1 MFSVGYRFAL
11 AGVILMIYSKLALL
25 NLKFSLKNHAFIAL
39 QGACLFG
46 INYWLVYMA
55 EEHLTSGLVAV
66 IFVGLIFMNVLLS
79 ALFLQYP
86 VRKNVIIGGLIGV
99 VGIMLIFK
107 DELRM
112 FDFSD
117 NNFVSFLFAVGSVL
131 LASSGN
137 ILSAHNQKQKLPV
150 IQTNAFGMLYG
161 SIIVLSIAMLSGKT
175 ISIDLN
181 FSYLSS
187 LAYLSIFGS
196 IVAFTAYLN
205 LLGKIGGDA
214 GLTEAGLEYARRLAV
229 FARDHVGME
238 VVKDEETGEEKRT
251 PRPAR
256 LWTST
261 LRRTK
266 ETAQFIKHEKIQ
278 SFKWDNG
285 DEVEWIQF
293 QGRARRNLDELYAGV
308 CDGLTYKEIEEKYPE
323 EFARRQEDKLTYRYP
338 RGMLDL
344 SCILIDSSYSLLCL
358 TYLYMYNIHHT
369 GESYMD
375 VTLRLETIVFDI
387 ERTREP
393 ILIVGKCL

>member
-1 MFSVGYRFAL
+1 MRLPNIILFLIPSLIWGSTWYVIKFQIGDTDPMFSVGYRFAL
-11 AGVILMIYSKLALL
+11 AGGILMIYSKLARL

-79 ALFLQYP
+79 ALFLKYP

-181 FSYLSS
+181 FAYLSS

-205 LLGKIGGDA
+205 LLGKIGPDRSGYISLVMPVIA
-214 GLTEAGLEYARRLAV
+214 LVLSTIFENYQWTIYGFIGLLLILTGILLALQRKTWVKTE
-229 FARDHVGME
+229 
-238 VVKDEETGEEKRT
+238 
-251 PRPAR
+251 
-256 LWTST
+256 
-261 LRRTK
+261 
-266 ETAQFIKHEKIQ
+266 Q
-278 SFKWDNG
+278 
-285 DEVEWIQF
+285 
-293 QGRARRNLDELYAGV
+293 
-308 CDGLTYKEIEEKYPE
+308 
-323 EFARRQEDKLTYRYP
+323 
-338 RGMLDL
+338 
-344 SCILIDSSYSLLCL
+344 
-358 TYLYMYNIHHT
+358 
-369 GESYMD
+369 
-375 VTLRLETIVFDI
+375 
-387 ERTREP
+387 
-393 ILIVGKCL
+393 

>member
-1 MFSVGYRFAL
+1 MRLPNIILFLIPSLIWGSTWYVIKFQIGDTDPMFSVGYRFAL
-11 AGVILMIYSKLALL
+11 AGGILMIYSKLARL

-79 ALFLQYP
+79 ALFLKYP

-117 NNFVSFLFAVGSVL
+117 NNFVSFLFAIGSVL

-181 FSYLSS
+181 FAYLSS

-205 LLGKIGGDA
+205 LLGKIGPDRSGYISLVMPVIA
-214 GLTEAGLEYARRLAV
+214 LVLSTIFENYQWTIYGFIGLLLILTGILLALKRKTWVKTE
-229 FARDHVGME
+229 
-238 VVKDEETGEEKRT
+238 
-251 PRPAR
+251 
-256 LWTST
+256 
-261 LRRTK
+261 
-266 ETAQFIKHEKIQ
+266 Q
-278 SFKWDNG
+278 
-285 DEVEWIQF
+285 
-293 QGRARRNLDELYAGV
+293 
-308 CDGLTYKEIEEKYPE
+308 
-323 EFARRQEDKLTYRYP
+323 
-338 RGMLDL
+338 
-344 SCILIDSSYSLLCL
+344 
-358 TYLYMYNIHHT
+358 
-369 GESYMD
+369 
-375 VTLRLETIVFDI
+375 
-387 ERTREP
+387 
-393 ILIVGKCL
+393 

>member
-1 MFSVGYRFAL
+1 MRLPNIILFLIPSLIWGSTWYVIKFQIGDTDPMFSVGYRFAL
-11 AGVILMIYSKLALL
+11 AGGILMIYSKLARL

-205 LLGKIGGDA
+205 LLGKIGPDRSGYISLVMPVIA
-214 GLTEAGLEYARRLAV
+214 LVLSTIFENYQWTIYGFIGLLLILTGILLALQRKTWVKTE
-229 FARDHVGME
+229 
-238 VVKDEETGEEKRT
+238 
-251 PRPAR
+251 
-256 LWTST
+256 
-261 LRRTK
+261 
-266 ETAQFIKHEKIQ
+266 Q
-278 SFKWDNG
+278 
-285 DEVEWIQF
+285 
-293 QGRARRNLDELYAGV
+293 
-308 CDGLTYKEIEEKYPE
+308 
-323 EFARRQEDKLTYRYP
+323 
-338 RGMLDL
+338 
-344 SCILIDSSYSLLCL
+344 
-358 TYLYMYNIHHT
+358 
-369 GESYMD
+369 
-375 VTLRLETIVFDI
+375 
-387 ERTREP
+387 
-393 ILIVGKCL
+393 

>member
-11 AGVILMIYSKLALL
+11 AGGILMIYSKLARL
-25 NLKFSLKNHAFIAL
+25 NLKFTLKNHVFIAL

-79 ALFLQYP
+79 ALFLKYP

-196 IVAFTAYLN
+196 IFAFTAYLN
-205 LLGKIGGDA
+205 LLGNIGPDRSGYISLVMPVIA
-214 GLTEAGLEYARRLAV
+214 LILSTIFENYQWTIYGFIGLLLILTGILLALQRKTWVKTE
-229 FARDHVGME
+229 
-238 VVKDEETGEEKRT
+238 
-251 PRPAR
+251 
-256 LWTST
+256 
-261 LRRTK
+261 
-266 ETAQFIKHEKIQ
+266 Q
-278 SFKWDNG
+278 
-285 DEVEWIQF
+285 
-293 QGRARRNLDELYAGV
+293 
-308 CDGLTYKEIEEKYPE
+308 
-323 EFARRQEDKLTYRYP
+323 
-338 RGMLDL
+338 
-344 SCILIDSSYSLLCL
+344 
-358 TYLYMYNIHHT
+358 
-369 GESYMD
+369 
-375 VTLRLETIVFDI
+375 
-387 ERTREP
+387 
-393 ILIVGKCL
+393 